1 MPALPICVTSPGRGP
16 SPAAGEARA
25 VRLGCD
31 GRRREA
37 RAGRLRRRTGRL
49 GEVDSVK
56 HWRALIVLGTAQ
68 FLMVLDT
75 SVMNVSISQLVEDFD
90 TEVTAIQAVITL
102 YALVMAAFMIIGG
115 RFGDILGRRR
125 MFLLG
130 LVVYGAGSAL
140 TAAAPTLWVL
150 TLGWSVI
157 EGLGAAMVLPA
168 MAALVAESYRGQD
181 RAVAYAVIGGLAGA
195 GIAVGP
201 LLGGWVTTY
210 LTWRL
215 VFAGEVVVVVAVLL
229 CRRVIATPARTG
241 PRPRLDGVGA
251 VLSAAGLGLGVLGV
265 LQSSTWGWVR
275 PRNPPFTVL
284 GFAPTLFVIGAGVA
298 VLAAFRYWERRRD
311 DEGADPLVHLSL
323 LGRPVLRSGLMTL
336 LCQNLILL
344 GLFFTIPLYLQ
355 VVQGFDA
362 FETGL
367 RLLPVSATMLVTS
380 LGASSLGRVVG
391 PRRVVRLALVTV
403 AAAIVWLLATIDPVI
418 DDAQFAGAMALLGVG
433 VGLLASQLG
442 NVVQSSV
449 GEEERSEAGGLQFT
463 AQNLGSA
470 LGTALIG
477 SILIGAL
484 AHAFTTQ
491 VADDPRLSEGAREQV
506 GVSLEAGVTFVSTEQ
521 VRSAAE
527 RAGLPASEVDAVA
540 DSYASAQLDGLKA
553 AILAT
558 GGVALAGF
566 LVTPHLPAARDGR
579 PGQPGT
585 GAPAGATGSKR

>member
-1 MPALPICVTSPGRGP
+1 MGEA
-16 SPAAGEARA
+16 AAGF
-25 VRLGCD
+25 LGCD
-31 GRRREA
+31 GV
-37 RAGRLRRRTGRL
+37 
-49 GEVDSVK
+49 VDTVTR
-56 HWRALIVLGTAQ
+56 WRALMVLGTAQ

-125 MFLLG
+125 IFLLG
-130 LVVYGAGSAL
+130 LVVYATGSAL

-168 MAALVAESYRGQD
+168 MAALVAESYRGRD
-181 RAVAYAVIGGLAGA
+181 RAVAYGVIGGLAGA

-215 VFAGEVVVVVAVLL
+215 VFAGEVVVVLVML
-229 CRRVIATPARTG
+229 CFRRVITESPRTG
-241 PRPRLDGVGA
+241 SRPHLDAVGA
-251 VLSAAGLGLGVLGV
+251 ALSAAGLALGVLGV
-265 LQSSTWGWVR
+265 LQSGTWGWVQ

-284 GFAPTLFVIGAGVA
+284 GFSPTLFVVGAGAA
-298 VLAAFRYWERRRD
+298 VLAVFVHWERRRD
-311 DEGADPLVHLSL
+311 AHGSEPLVHLAL
-323 LGRPVLRSGLMTL
+323 LHRPALRSGLMCL
-336 LCQNLILL
+336 LSQNLILL

-367 RLLPVSATMLVTS
+367 RLLPVSVTMLAAS
-380 LGASSLGRVVG
+380 MGAARLGRVAG
-391 PRRVVRLALVTV
+391 PRRVVRLALLTL

-433 VGLLASQLG
+433 MGLLASQLG

-449 GEEERSEAGGLQFT
+449 GEDERSEVGGLQFT

-477 SILIGAL
+477 SLLVGAL
-484 AHAFTTQ
+484 AQAFTTR
-491 VADDPRLSEGAREQV
+491 VEEHPRLSQETRRQT
-506 GVSLEAGVTFVSTEQ
+506 GVALEAGISFVPTEQ

-527 RAGLPASEVDAVA
+527 DAGLPPAEVDALA

-553 AILAT
+553 AILAA
-558 GGVALAGF
+558 GGITLASF
-566 LVTPHLPAARDGR
+566 MVTPHLPTRKAER
-579 PGQPGT
+579 PSRPRT
-585 GAPAGATGSKR
+585 GMPAGPTGPSR

>member
-1 MPALPICVTSPGRGP
+1 M
-16 SPAAGEARA
+16 
-25 VRLGCD
+25 
-31 GRRREA
+31 
-37 RAGRLRRRTGRL
+37 
-49 GEVDSVK
+49 
-56 HWRALIVLGTAQ
+56 VLGTAQ

-125 MFLLG
+125 MFLTG

-140 TAAAPTLWVL
+140 TAAAPTLGVL

-168 MAALVAESYRGQD
+168 MAALVAESYRGKD

-229 CRRVIATPARTG
+229 CHRVIPESPRTG

-265 LQSSTWGWVR
+265 LQSSTWGWVQ

-284 GFAPTLFVIGAGVA
+284 GFAPTLFVVAMGVA
-298 VLAAFRYWERRRD
+298 VLAAFRWWERRR
-311 DEGADPLVHLSL
+311 EHHGNDPLVHLSL
-323 LGRPVLRSGLMTL
+323 LARPVLRSGLMTL
-336 LCQNLILL
+336 LSQNLILL

-367 RLLPVSATMLVTS
+367 RLLPVSVTMLVTS
-380 LGASSLGRVVG
+380 LCGSTLGRVMG
-391 PRRVVRLALVTV
+391 PRRVVRLALVTL
-403 AAAIVWLLATIDPVI
+403 AAAIVWLLATIDPAI

-449 GEEERSEAGGLQFT
+449 GEDERSEAGGLQFT

-491 VADDPRLSEGAREQV
+491 VDDNPRLSEETREQV
-506 GVSLEAGVTFVSTEQ
+506 GVALQAGVAFVPTDQ

-527 RAGLPASEVDAVA
+527 RAGLPPSEADAVA
-540 DSYASAQLDGLKA
+540 DSYASAQLNGLKA

-558 GGVALAGF
+558 GGVVLASF
-566 LVTPHLPAARDGR
+566 LVTPHLPTGRDGR
-579 PGQPGT
+579 PRRPDAGM
-585 GAPAGATGSKR
+585 PAGATGSKH

>member
-1 MPALPICVTSPGRGP
+1 M
-16 SPAAGEARA
+16 
-25 VRLGCD
+25 
-31 GRRREA
+31 
-37 RAGRLRRRTGRL
+37 
-49 GEVDSVK
+49 K

-75 SVMNVSISQLVEDFD
+75 SVMNVSVSQLVEDFD

-130 LVVYGAGSAL
+130 LVVYAVGSAL
-140 TAAAPTLWVL
+140 TAVAPTLWVL

-168 MAALVAESYRGQD
+168 MAALVAESYRGKD

-215 VFAGEVVVVVAVLL
+215 VFAGEVVIVVAILL
-229 CRRVIATPARTG
+229 CRRVIPTPAQAG
-241 PRPRLDGVGA
+241 PRPRLDWVGA
-251 VLSAAGLGLGVLGV
+251 VLSAAGLGLCVLGV
-265 LQSSTWGWVR
+265 LQSSTWGWVQ
-275 PRNPPFTVL
+275 PRNAPFTVL
-284 GFAPTLFVIGAGVA
+284 GFAPTLFVVAAGAA
-298 VLAAFRYWERRRD
+298 VLAVFRHWEQRRD
-311 DEGADPLVHLSL
+311 ATGADPLVHLSL
-323 LGRPVLRSGLMTL
+323 LGRPVLRSGLLTL
-336 LCQNLILL
+336 LSQNLILL

-367 RLLPVSATMLVTS
+367 RLLPVSVTMFVTS
-380 LGASSLGRVVG
+380 LSGSSLGRILG
-391 PRRVVRLALVTV
+391 PRRVVRLALLILTGS
-403 AAAIVWLLATIDPVI
+403 IVWLLATIEPAI

-449 GEEERSEAGGLQFT
+449 SEEERSEAGGLQFT

-484 AHAFTTQ
+484 AHAFTAQ
-491 VADDPRLSEGAREQV
+491 VETHPQLSEATREQV
-506 GVSLEAGVTFVSTEQ
+506 GVSLEAGISFVPTDQ
-521 VRSAAE
+521 VHAAAE
-527 RAGLPASEVDAVA
+527 RAGLPASEVEAVT
-540 DSYASAQLDGLKA
+540 DSYADAQLDGLKA

-558 GGVALAGF
+558 GGIALASF
-566 LVTPHLPAARDGR
+566 LVTHHLPAARESRTRR
-579 PGQPGT
+579 PDAD
-585 GAPAGATGSKR
+585 APAEATGSTH

>member
-1 MPALPICVTSPGRGP
+1 MTR
-16 SPAAGEARA
+16 
-25 VRLGCD
+25 
-31 GRRREA
+31 
-37 RAGRLRRRTGRL
+37 
-49 GEVDSVK
+49 
-56 HWRALIVLGTAQ
+56 WRALMVLGTAQ

-115 RFGDILGRRR
+115 RLGDIFGRRR
-125 MFLLG
+125 LFLLG
-130 LVVYGAGSAL
+130 LVVYATGSAL

-150 TLGWSVI
+150 ALGWSVI

-168 MAALVAESYRGQD
+168 MAALVAESYRGRD
-181 RAVAYAVIGGLAGA
+181 RAVAYGVIGGLAGA

-215 VFAGEVVVVVAVLL
+215 VFVGEVVVVLVVL
-229 CRRVIATPARTG
+229 CFRRAITDSPRTG

-251 VLSAAGLGLGVLGV
+251 ALSAAGLALGVLGV
-265 LQSSTWGWVR
+265 LQSGTWGWVQ

-284 GFAPTLFVIGAGVA
+284 GFSPTLFVVGAGA
-298 VLAAFRYWERRRD
+298 ALLALFARWERRQEAR
-311 DEGADPLVHLSL
+311 GAEPLVHLTL
-323 LGRPVLRSGLMTL
+323 LRRPALRSGLTCL
-336 LCQNLILL
+336 LSQNLILL

-367 RLLPVSATMLVTS
+367 RLLPVSITML
-380 LGASSLGRVVG
+380 ASSTVAARLGRVAG
-391 PRRVVRLALVTV
+391 PRRVVRLALATLTGAV
-403 AAAIVWLLATIDPVI
+403 VWLLATIDPVI

-433 VGLLASQLG
+433 MGLLASQLG

-449 GEEERSEAGGLQFT
+449 GEEERSEVGGLQFT

-477 SILIGAL
+477 SLLVGAL
-484 AHAFTTQ
+484 AQAFTTKVEEHPALSDEARRQ
-491 VADDPRLSEGAREQV
+491 TGVA
-506 GVSLEAGVTFVSTEQ
+506 LEAGISFVPTAQ

-527 RAGLPASEVDAVA
+527 DAGLPPAEVDALV
-540 DSYASAQLDGLKA
+540 DSYASAQLNGLKA
-553 AILAT
+553 AILAV
-558 GGVALAGF
+558 GGISLTSF
-566 LVTPHLPAARDGR
+566 LVTRSLPTAKAEGPGR
-579 PGQPGT
+579 SEADAPT
-585 GAPAGATGSKR
+585 GPPPSP

>member
-1 MPALPICVTSPGRGP
+1 M
-16 SPAAGEARA
+16 
-25 VRLGCD
+25 
-31 GRRREA
+31 
-37 RAGRLRRRTGRL
+37 
-49 GEVDSVK
+49 K
-56 HWRALIVLGTAQ
+56 HWRALAVLGTAQ

-75 SVMNVSISQLVEDFD
+75 SVMNVSISRLVEDFD

-102 YALVMAAFMIIGG
+102 YALVMAAFMLIGG
-115 RFGDILGRRR
+115 RLGDIFGRRR
-125 MFLLG
+125 MFLAG
-130 LVVYGAGSAL
+130 LTVYGVGSAL
-140 TAAAPTLWVL
+140 TAVAPTLWVL

-168 MAALVAESYRGQD
+168 MAALVAQSYRGRD

-201 LLGGWVTTY
+201 LLGGWMTTY

-215 VFAGEVVVVVAVLL
+215 VFAGEVLVVVAVLL
-229 CRRVIATPARTG
+229 CRRMIATPASTG
-241 PRPRLDGVGA
+241 PRPRLDKVGA

-265 LQSSTWGWVR
+265 LQSSTWGWVK

-284 GFAPTLFVIGAGVA
+284 GFAPTLFVVGAGLA
-298 VLAAFRYWERRRD
+298 VLAVFRFWERRR
-311 DEGADPLVHLSL
+311 EGRGAAPLVHLSL
-323 LGRPVLRSGLMTL
+323 LDRPVLRAGLTTL
-336 LCQNLILL
+336 LGQNLILL
-344 GLFFTIPLYLQ
+344 GLFFAIPLYLQ

-380 LGASSLGRVVG
+380 LCGSSLGRRMG
-391 PRRVVRLALVTV
+391 PRGVVRLALTIL
-403 AAAIVWLLATIDPVI
+403 AAAVVWLLATIDPVI
-418 DDAQFAGAMALLGVG
+418 DDAQFAGAMAVLGVG

-442 NVVQSSV
+442 NIIQSGV
-449 GEEERSEAGGLQFT
+449 GEDERSEAGGLQFT

-477 SILIGAL
+477 SILVGAL
-484 AHAFTTQ
+484 AGAFTTQ
-491 VADDPRLSEGAREQV
+491 VADDPRLSATAREQV
-506 GVSLEAGVTFVSTEQ
+506 GARLEAGITFVSTEQ

-527 RAGLPASEVDAVA
+527 QAGLPPSEVDAVTE
-540 DSYASAQLDGLKA
+540 SYASAQLDGLKA

-566 LVTPHLPAARDGR
+566 LVTAHLPSARAGR
-579 PGQPGT
+579 SPESAPGT
-585 GAPAGATGSKR
+585 AVGRAD

>member
-1 MPALPICVTSPGRGP
+1 M
-16 SPAAGEARA
+16 
-25 VRLGCD
+25 
-31 GRRREA
+31 
-37 RAGRLRRRTGRL
+37 
-49 GEVDSVK
+49 K

-75 SVMNVSISQLVEDFD
+75 SVMNVSISQLVDDFD

-125 MFLLG
+125 MFLVG
-130 LVVYGAGSAL
+130 LMVYGVGSAL
-140 TAAAPTLWVL
+140 TAAAPTVWVL
-150 TLGWSVI
+150 ALGWSVI
-157 EGLGAAMVLPA
+157 EGLGASMVLPA
-168 MAALVAESYRGQD
+168 MAALVAESYRGRD

-215 VFAGEVVVVVAVLL
+215 VFAGEVVVVLGILL
-229 CRRVIATPARTG
+229 GRGAIATPAQTG

-251 VLSAAGLGLGVLGV
+251 VLSAAGLALGVLGV
-265 LQSSTWGWVR
+265 LQSSVWGWVQ
-275 PRNPPFTVL
+275 PRDAPFTVF
-284 GFAPTLFVIGAGVA
+284 GFSPTLFVIGAGVC
-298 VLAAFRYWERRRD
+298 VLAFFRHWERRRD
-311 DEGADPLVHLSL
+311 KKGADPLVHLSL
-323 LGRPVLRSGLMTL
+323 LGRPVLRSGLLTL
-336 LCQNLILL
+336 LSQNLILL

-367 RLLPVSATMLVTS
+367 RLLPVSVTMLITS
-380 LGASSLGRVVG
+380 LSASSLGRVWG
-391 PRRVVRLALVTV
+391 PRRVVRIALLIL
-403 AAAIVWLLATIDPVI
+403 AAAIVWLLATIDPKI
-418 DDAQFAGAMALLGVG
+418 DDAQFAGAMAVLGVG

-442 NVVQSSV
+442 NVVQSGV

-484 AHAFTTQ
+484 VHAFTTQ
-491 VADDPRLSEGAREQV
+491 VDDNPQLSEETRDEVGTHLQS
-506 GVSLEAGVTFVSTEQ
+506 GVSFVSTDQ

-527 RAGLPASEVDAVA
+527 RAGLSQSQVDGVT
-540 DSYASAQLDGLKA
+540 DSYAKAQLDGLKA

-558 GGVALAGF
+558 GGVALASF
-566 LVTPHLPAARDGR
+566 LVTPHLPSAQERGKR
-579 PGQPGT
+579 GTRGPGGPG
-585 GAPAGATGSKR
+585 GPGGPDAGTPPVATGTKR

>member
-1 MPALPICVTSPGRGP
+1 M
-16 SPAAGEARA
+16 AGEAPT
-25 VRLGCD
+25 GPPGFD
-31 GRRREA
+31 GP
-37 RAGRLRRRTGRL
+37 
-49 GEVDSVK
+49 VDTMTR
-56 HWRALIVLGTAQ
+56 WRALIVLGTAQ

-115 RFGDILGRRR
+115 RLGDILGRRR
-125 MFLLG
+125 LFLLG
-130 LVVYGAGSAL
+130 LVVYATGSAL

-168 MAALVAESYRGQD
+168 MAALVAESYHGRD
-181 RAVAYAVIGGLAGA
+181 RAVAYGVIGGLAGA

-215 VFAGEVVVVVAVLL
+215 VFVGEVVVVLVVLCFRKAVTE
-229 CRRVIATPARTG
+229 APRTG
-241 PRPRLDGVGA
+241 TRPRLDGVGA
-251 VLSAAGLGLGVLGV
+251 ALSAAGLALGVLGV
-265 LQSSTWGWVR
+265 LQSGTWGWLQ
-275 PRNPPFTVL
+275 PRNPPFTVF
-284 GFAPTLFVIGAGVA
+284 GFSPTLFVVGAGVV
-298 VLAAFRYWERRRD
+298 VLAAFLHWERRR
-311 DEGADPLVHLSL
+311 EAKGADPLVHLAL
-323 LGRPVLRSGLMTL
+323 LHRPVLRSGLMCL
-336 LCQNLILL
+336 LSQNLILL

-367 RLLPVSATMLVTS
+367 RLLPVSVTMLAAS
-380 LGASSLGRVVG
+380 LGAARLGRVAG
-391 PRRVVRLALVTV
+391 ARRVVRLALLTLAGAV
-403 AAAIVWLLATIDPVI
+403 VWLLATIDPVI

-433 VGLLASQLG
+433 MGLLASQLG

-449 GEEERSEAGGLQFT
+449 DDDERSEVGGLQFT

-477 SILIGAL
+477 SLLVGAL
-484 AHAFTTQ
+484 AQAFTTRVESHPQ
-491 VADDPRLSEGAREQV
+491 LSEETSRQA
-506 GVSLEAGVTFVSTEQ
+506 GVALEAGISFVPTEQ
-521 VRSAAE
+521 VRTAAE
-527 RAGLPASEVDAVA
+527 DAGLPPAEVDALT

-553 AILAT
+553 AILAA
-558 GGVALAGF
+558 GGITLASL
-566 LVTPHLPAARDGR
+566 LVTSHLPTARTGR
-579 PGQPGT
+579 PGKSR
-585 GAPAGATGSKR
+585 GSTPSGPVDLTR

>member
-1 MPALPICVTSPGRGP
+1 M
-16 SPAAGEARA
+16 
-25 VRLGCD
+25 
-31 GRRREA
+31 
-37 RAGRLRRRTGRL
+37 
-49 GEVDSVK
+49 K
-56 HWRALIVLGTAQ
+56 HWQALIVLGTAQ

-75 SVMNVSISQLVEDFD
+75 SVMNVSVSQLVEDFD

-125 MFLLG
+125 MFLVG
-130 LVVYGAGSAL
+130 LVVYAVGSAL
-140 TAAAPTLWVL
+140 TAVAPTLWVL

-168 MAALVAESYRGQD
+168 MAALVAESYRGKD

-215 VFAGEVVVVVAVLL
+215 VFAGEVVIVVAVLL
-229 CRRVIATPARTG
+229 CRRVIATPAPTG
-241 PRPRLDGVGA
+241 PPPRLDWVGA
-251 VLSAAGLGLGVLGV
+251 VLSAAGLGLCVLGV
-265 LQSSTWGWVR
+265 LQSSSWGWVQ
-275 PRNPPFTVL
+275 PRNAPFTVL
-284 GFAPTLFVIGAGVA
+284 GFAPTLFVVAAGVA
-298 VLAAFRYWERRRD
+298 VLAVFRHWEGRRD
-311 DEGADPLVHLSL
+311 DAGADPLVHLSL
-323 LGRPVLRSGLMTL
+323 LGRPVLRSGLLTL
-336 LCQNLILL
+336 LSQNLILL

-367 RLLPVSATMLVTS
+367 RLLPVSVTMFVTS
-380 LGASSLGRVVG
+380 LSASSLGRILG
-391 PRRVVRLALVTV
+391 PRRVVRLALLIL
-403 AAAIVWLLATIDPVI
+403 AASIVWLLATIEPAI

-433 VGLLASQLG
+433 IGLLASQLG

-484 AHAFTTQ
+484 AHAFTAEVENHPQ
-491 VADDPRLSEGAREQV
+491 LSEATRDQV
-506 GVSLEAGVTFVSTEQ
+506 GVSLEAGISFVPTDQ
-521 VRSAAE
+521 VRTAAE
-527 RAGLPASEVDAVA
+527 RAGLPASEAEAVA
-540 DSYASAQLDGLKA
+540 DSYAAAQLDGLKA

-558 GGVALAGF
+558 GGIALASF
-566 LVTPHLPAARDGR
+566 LVTPHLPTARESR
-579 PGQPGT
+579 PRRQDDDV
-585 GAPAGATGSKR
+585 PAEATGSTH

>member
-1 MPALPICVTSPGRGP
+1 MG
-16 SPAAGEARA
+16 
-25 VRLGCD
+25 
-31 GRRREA
+31 
-37 RAGRLRRRTGRL
+37 
-49 GEVDSVK
+49 
-56 HWRALIVLGTAQ
+56 HWRALMVLGTAQ

-115 RFGDILGRRR
+115 RLGDIHGRRR
-125 MFLLG
+125 LFLLG
-130 LVVYGAGSAL
+130 LVVYATGSAL
-140 TAAAPTLWVL
+140 TALAPTLWVL
-150 TLGWSVI
+150 VLGWSVI

-168 MAALVAESYRGQD
+168 MAALVAEAYRGSD
-181 RAVAYAVIGGLAGA
+181 RAVAYGVIGGLAGA

-215 VFAGEVVVVVAVLL
+215 VFAGEVVVVLAVL
-229 CRRVIATPARTG
+229 CCHRWITESPRTG
-241 PRPRLDGVGA
+241 PPPRLDAVGA

-265 LQSSTWGWVR
+265 LQSSTWGWVQ

-284 GFAPTLFVIGAGVA
+284 GFAPTLFVVAAGVA
-298 VLAAFRYWERRRD
+298 VLALFVHAERRR
-311 DEGADPLVHLSL
+311 EATGADPLVHLSL
-323 LGRPVLRSGLMTL
+323 FGVPALRSGLLTL
-336 LCQNLILL
+336 VSQNLILL
-344 GLFFTIPLYLQ
+344 GLFFAIPLYLQ

-362 FETGL
+362 FQTGL
-367 RLLPVSATMLVTS
+367 RLLPVSLTMLVTS
-380 LGASSLGRVVG
+380 LTAARLGRTLG
-391 PRRVVRLALVTV
+391 PRRVVRLALLTL
-403 AAAIVWLLATIDPVI
+403 AAAIVWLLATIDPLI
-418 DDAQFAGAMALLGVG
+418 DDAQFAGAMAVLGIG
-433 VGLLASQLG
+433 MGLLASQLG

-449 GEEERSEAGGLQFT
+449 GEAARSEAGGLQFT

-491 VADDPRLSEGAREQV
+491 VESHPRLSDRTKQQT
-506 GVSLEAGVTFVSTEQ
+506 GVALEAGISFVSTDQ

-527 RAGLPASEVDAVA
+527 DAGLPPSEVDAVT

-558 GGVALAGF
+558 GAITLASL
-566 LVTPHLPAARDGR
+566 LVTPHLPTAPARR
-579 PGQPGT
+579 PQPSKS
-585 GAPAGATGSKR
+585 GAPAGADE